1 MLVCVCVCA
10 RAHGRYSPEAYNL
23 QHKITQSKEEK
34 RGSNGGINLTNALI
48 LGPANKLNIKQIS
61 LLWCESKPMKYSC
74 LTLDAR
80 ARAHASTH
88 THTHICMYVCVCVC
102 VYIYI
107 FIYICVCV
115 RACVF
120 IGT

>member
-1 MLVCVCVCA
+1 MLVCVCVCVCVCA

-48 LGPANKLNIKQIS
+48 LGPANKLNIKKIS

-80 ARAHASTH
+80 ARARTQARTH
-88 THTHICMYVCVCVC
+88 THVCTYVY

-107 FIYICVCV
+107 YIYVCV
-115 RACVF
+115 RACL
-120 IGT
+120 